1 MTSLASRLPSRSIRW
16 FLRGAA
22 ILLAIV
28 LFGVPTPPPAQADSC
43 QFVLG
48 FAALHGLIPQTVGGC
63 LENEHHNPD
72 NGDGLQATVGG
83 LLVWRKADNWTAFT
97 DGYRTWINGPNGLQQ
112 RLNSQRFAWEAN
124 PDGLPVIGVAQITRC
139 DSPDLAVSPGRVD
152 AGAGNRYETIIL
164 TNTSL
169 RTCDL
174 YGFPGMQMY
183 DAANQP
189 LPTKVVWGDAHAAQQ
204 PGPSEVVL
212 APGAVASFLL
222 HWEVIPV
229 GSETSCPTS
238 DHVALTPPDAFTS
251 ITVPLQLNA
260 CGGGELDV
268 SAVRA
273 GTGS

>member
-1 MTSLASRLPSRSIRW
+1 MTNLVSGLPGRAFRW
-16 FLRGAA
+16 FPRVSA
-22 ILLAIV
+22 ILLAAALFV
-28 LFGVPTPPPAQADSC
+28 LPSPSIARADSC

-48 FAALHGLIPQTVGGC
+48 FATLDSLIPQTVGAC
-63 LENEHHNPD
+63 LENEHHNPS

-83 LLVWRKADNWTAFT
+83 LLVWRKADNFTAFT
-97 DGYRTWINGPNGLQQ
+97 DGYRTWISGPYGLQQ

-124 PDGLPVIGVAQITRC
+124 PDGLPVIGAAQISRC
-139 DSPDLAVSPGRVD
+139 DSPDLTVGLGRLG
-152 AGAGNRYETIIL
+152 AGLGNRYQTITL
-164 TNTSL
+164 TNTTS

-189 LPTKVVWGDAHAAQQ
+189 LPTKVVRDGGFMTQQ

-229 GSETSCPTS
+229 GAETTCPTS
-238 DHVALTPPDAFTS
+238 DHVVITPPDSFTS
-251 ITVPLQLNA
+251 ITVPLHADA

-268 SAVRA
+268 SAV
-273 GTGS
+273 TSGSGA

>member
-1 MTSLASRLPSRSIRW
+1 M
-16 FLRGAA
+16 
-22 ILLAIV
+22 
-28 LFGVPTPPPAQADSC
+28 
-43 QFVLG
+43 
-48 FAALHGLIPQTVGGC
+48 
-63 LENEHHNPD
+63 
-72 NGDGLQATVGG
+72 
-83 LLVWRKADNWTAFT
+83 VWRKADNFTAFT
-97 DGYRTWINGPNGLQQ
+97 DGYRTWVNGPDGLQQ

-124 PDGLPVIGVAQITRC
+124 PDGLPVIGAPQITRC
-139 DSPDLAVSPGRVD
+139 DSPDLTVGLGRVD
-152 AGAGNRYETIIL
+152 AGAGNRYEPITL
-164 TNTSL
+164 TNTSS

-189 LPTKVVWGDAHAAQQ
+189 LPTKVVWGGGFMTLQ

-212 APGAVASFLL
+212 APGAVASFLM

-251 ITVPLQLNA
+251 ITVPLHLDA

-273 GTGS
+273 GSGA

>member
-1 MTSLASRLPSRSIRW
+1 MLRFPSGLATKPSHWLRRGFALLVAISLFAL
-16 FLRGAA
+16 
-22 ILLAIV
+22 
-28 LFGVPTPPPAQADSC
+28 PTPLPARADSC

-48 FAALHGLIPQTVGGC
+48 FATLHGLIPQTVGAC

-97 DGYRTWINGPNGLQQ
+97 DGYRTWVNGPNGLQQ
-112 RLNSQRFAWEAN
+112 RLNSQRFSWEAN
-124 PDGLPVIGVAQITRC
+124 PDGLPVIDAPQVTRC
-139 DSPDLAVSPGRVD
+139 DSPDLAVGLGPVD
-152 AGAGNRYETIIL
+152 AGAGNRYETITF
-164 TNTSL
+164 TNTSS

-189 LPTKVVWGDAHAAQQ
+189 LPTKVIWGGGFMTQQ

-212 APGAVASFLL
+212 PPGAVGSFLL
-222 HWEVIPV
+222 HWEVIEVNNEPP
-229 GSETSCPTS
+229 CPTA
-238 DHVALTPPDAFTS
+238 DHVAITPPDSFTS
-251 ITVPLQLNA
+251 IVVPLKLNA

-268 SAVRA
+268 SAVK
-273 GTGS
+273 TG